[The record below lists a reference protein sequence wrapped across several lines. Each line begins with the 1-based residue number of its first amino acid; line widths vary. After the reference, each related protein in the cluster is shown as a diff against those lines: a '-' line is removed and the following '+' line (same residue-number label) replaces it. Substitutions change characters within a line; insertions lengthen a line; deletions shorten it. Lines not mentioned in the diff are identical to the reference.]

1 MSRLRPFGATARQG
15 RQGRQGRVRQAA
27 AMFVVLAIAIACAAP
42 VVAYLKLGTRLGER
56 LVTLRFNTMPV
67 RYFVTNRDVP
77 TVTAPQLR
85 DAVGRAFASWSG
97 TPGVTLSSEFAGF
110 VSFNPSSGDRANVIG
125 FVNRPDLERVLGST
139 SFTVDT
145 VSGEILESDIFF
157 NSTFAWSAGQ
167 GGDGRHDIESIALH
181 EVGHMLGLGH
191 SMLGETELNGNDR
204 RVIGAESVMFP
215 IAFSAGAL
223 NRAPR
228 ADDVAGISDIY
239 GTDAFRSATG
249 SISGRVTKNGAG
261 VLGAH
266 IVAFNP
272 ATGRLIAGFSL
283 SPDGTYVVAGLEPGP
298 HVIRVEPLDDGDIT
312 SFLDASLNIDVNFK
326 PAFHN
331 RLVTVPRGGSATG
344 VELRVMPK

>member
-1 MSRLRPFGATARQG
+1 MKRGAAFLI
-15 RQGRQGRVRQAA
+15 AA
-27 AMFVVLAIAIACAAP
+27 AVAIACATPAL
-42 VVAYLKLGTRLGER
+42 AYLKLGTRLGER
-56 LVTLRFNTMPV
+56 LVTLKFNTMPV
-67 RYFVTNRDVP
+67 RYFITNRDVP
-77 TVTAPQLR
+77 SVTAPQLR

-97 TPGVTLSSEFAGF
+97 APNVAISSEFSGF
-110 VSFNPSSGDRANVIG
+110 VSFTPSPGDRANVIG
-125 FVNRPDLERVLGST
+125 FVTRSDLERVLGST

-157 NSTFAWSAGQ
+157 NSTFAWSAAQ

-191 SMLGETELNGNDR
+191 SMLGETDLNGSDR

-215 IAFSAGAL
+215 IAFSAGAV

-239 GTDAFRSATG
+239 GNEAFRGATG

-266 IVAFNP
+266 IVVFNP
-272 ATGRLIAGFSL
+272 ATGKLVGGFSL
-283 SPDGTYVVAGLEPGP
+283 APDGTFVVAGLEPGP
-298 HVIRVEPLDDGDIT
+298 QIVRVEPLDDGDIT
-312 SFLDASLNIDVNFK
+312 SFLDGSLDIDVNFK

-331 RLVTVPRGGSATG
+331 RLVTVPRGGTAPG
-344 VELRVMPK
+344 VEVKVAPK